1 LEASLKVSG
10 PFSRVGSYEEGRRLC
25 RVHCSPAGG
34 KGSVYRVWG
43 IGGEDRLHREDR
55 CKTDEFPEVAPFELL
70 SAGTRKALNAS
81 VPAEGRGEEIG
92 DCRASLAMTCCRV
105 SLTLICGGRQE
116 PAWAEGEPKR
126 EGSRLGRITRACQ
139 GGVVNH
145 MGIAAA
151 GAGIIH
157 QAGPDTD
164 GGEGLF
170 RQRSPARSGRATPR
184 LRPDSAPLQS
194 QFPSALRRTSH
205 VAFRFQ
211 TGNDDGG
218 VFEVFVTSPF
228 LFKGCARRS
237 RIHAD
242 AFCGLLWKYRVYG

>member
-1 LEASLKVSG
+1 MGL
-10 PFSRVGSYEEGRRLC
+10 R
-25 RVHCSPAGG
+25 RVHYSAAGG
-34 KGSVYRVWG
+34 KDSVYRIWG
-43 IGGEDRLHREDR
+43 AGGEGGLQTKHRGE
-55 CKTDEFPEVAPFELL
+55 TDEFPEIAPFELL
-70 SAGTRKALNAS
+70 PVGTRKALNAS
-81 VPAEGRGEEIG
+81 VRAEGRGEEIG
-92 DCRASLAMTCCRV
+92 RLPRFARNDMLPRFARACV
-105 SLTLICGGRQE
+105 ICGGRQE